1 VKFDL
6 VVADYKMPEMN
17 GIEFLKKFGELQS
30 DAARL
35 VLSGE
40 ADIDALVRTINE
52 THI

>member
-1 VKFDL
+1 
-6 VVADYKMPEMN
+6 MN